1 MVMRKMLIAAGLAV
15 SLLAP
20 AWAGPWVWPKGAQA
34 AVSLGYDDGLASQL
48 DTVIP
53 ALNQRRLKA
62 SFYLPINA
70 PTVPARLAEWRR
82 AAKAGHELGNHSLFH
97 ACSASKPSR
106 DWVPAHHDLDK
117 ILPAQI
123 EEQIIGANVWLG
135 TIDGKR
141 DRTFTPPCLELSASG
156 EDFGARLRKH
166 FVAYRSDNFGVVAD
180 PAQLDVYAV
189 PIVGAERYTT
199 AEQLIAVVEEAAAK
213 GGMVA
218 LLFHGVGAEYLTVTR
233 EAHAALLDHLA
244 KHRQRLWT
252 DSFVN
257 IMSYVKAQQTK
268 AQAKN

>member
-1 MVMRKMLIAAGLAV
+1 MKTLITA
-15 SLLAP
+15 LLGTCLLSVAP
-20 AWAGPWVWPKGAQA
+20 AWAADWAWPKGAQA

-53 ALNQRRLKA
+53 ALNQRGLKA

-70 PTVPARLAEWRR
+70 PTVPKRLAEWRR

-97 ACSASKPSR
+97 ACSASKPAR

-117 ILPAQI
+117 ILPAQV
-123 EEQIIGANVWLG
+123 EEQVIGANVWLHSL
-135 TIDGKR
+135 DGR
-141 DRTFTPPCLELSASG
+141 QQRSFTPPCLELSASG
-156 EDFGARLRKH
+156 QDFGAALRKH
-166 FVAYRSDNFGVVAD
+166 FVAYRSDNIGVVAD
-180 PAQLDVYAV
+180 PAHLDVYAV
-189 PIVGAERYTT
+189 PIVGAEGYS

-213 GGMVA
+213 RGMVA
-218 LLFHGVGAEYLTVTR
+218 LLFHGVGAEYLNVTR

-244 KHRQRLWT
+244 KHRQRFWT

-257 IMSYVKAQQTK
+257 IMSYVKAHQTK